1 MQICYSVKQ
10 LGKKHPVID
19 KDYLKIEPLSQP
31 TTLALLLKAIVRQQV
46 NVYNTKKEQ
55 PVVLSILSTKEIN
68 QASQQGKVDFGDS
81 ENTELAKETE
91 AIETALQA
99 FEDGLFA
106 VFLDDEQIESLDS
119 DLSFTETTVFSFI
132 RLTFLAGSI
141 W

>member
-31 TTLALLLKAIVRQQV
+31 TTLTLLLKAIVRQQV
-46 NVYNTKKEQ
+46 EVYNNRKEK
-55 PVVLSILSTKEIN
+55 PTVLSILNAKEIN
-68 QASQQGKVDFGDS
+68 EASQQGKVDFGDS
-81 ENTELAKETE
+81 ENTVLAKEAA

-119 DLSFTETTVFSFI
+119 VLTFDETTVFSFI